1 MRSVRLWSW
10 CLVPRW
16 PNGTVCI
23 RPMDATAP
31 SAAPAGRTSSRTPA
45 LVRLLRPRQWPKNL
59 LVLAAPFAAGELGE
73 ADVAGSAALAFVAFC
88 LVASGVYCMNDA
100 RDVESDRSHPT
111 KRTRPLASGE
121 VPVAVGW
128 GLGGA
133 LLVVG
138 LLLGLVVEPR
148 LLLVLA
154 GYVAVNVA
162 YSLGLKDVP
171 VFDIAAVASG
181 FVLRAVAG
189 GAAVQV
195 PISQWFL
202 IVAGFGSLF
211 VVAGKRSAEH
221 LDLGEEA
228 GAIRTTLTHYS
239 AAYLRFVRSVA
250 AGVCLA
256 AYCLWAFERPQ
267 EVGGGEIWY
276 ELSIIPFVLGML
288 HYALRLEQGEGAAP
302 EELALKD
309 RALQLLGVI
318 WVVLVGLGVNA
329 GA

>member
-1 MRSVRLWSW
+1 MDTTASRA
-10 CLVPRW
+10 VPA
-16 PNGTVCI
+16 G
-23 RPMDATAP
+23 AAP
-31 SAAPAGRTSSRTPA
+31 SATRVPAMLR
-45 LVRLLRPRQWPKNL
+45 LVRPRQWPKNL

-73 ADVAGSAALAFVAFC
+73 ADTAAATALAFVAFC

-100 RDVESDRSHPT
+100 RDVLADRAHPT
-111 KRTRPLASGE
+111 KRDRPVASGAVTVRTAWILGASLLASGLALAL
-121 VPVAVGW
+121 AVQ
-128 GLGGA
+128 
-133 LLVVG
+133 
-138 LLLGLVVEPR
+138 PR
-148 LLLVLA
+148 LLLVLG
-154 GYVAVNVA
+154 GYVAINVA
-162 YSLGLKDVP
+162 YGIGVKDVP
-171 VFDIAAVASG
+171 VLDIAAVASG

-189 GAAVQV
+189 GAATQV

-221 LDLGEEA
+221 LDLGDEA
-228 GAIRTTLTHYS
+228 GAVRTTLGHYS
-239 AAYLRFVRSVA
+239 ASYLRFVRSIA
-250 AGVCLA
+250 AGVALA

-302 EELALKD
+302 EELVLRD
-309 RALQLLGVI
+309 RTLQALGVV
-318 WVVLVGLGVNA
+318 WVVLVGLGVH

>member
-1 MRSVRLWSW
+1 VVVVP
-10 CLVPRW
+10 VPRVG
-16 PNGTVCI
+16 NGTVCI

-31 SAAPAGRTSSRTPA
+31 SAVPADRTSSRTPA

-59 LVLAAPFAAGELGE
+59 LVLAAPFAAGELSE
-73 ADVAGSAALAFVAFC
+73 ADVAIAAALAFVAFS
-88 LVASGVYCMNDA
+88 LVASGVYCLNDA
-100 RDVESDRSHPT
+100 RDVEADRAHPT
-111 KRTRPLASGE
+111 KRTRPIASGE
-121 VPVAVGW
+121 VSVGVGW
-128 GLGGA
+128 ALG
-133 LLVVG
+133 G
-138 LLLGLVVEPR
+138 LLLVAGLALGLLVEPR

-162 YSLGLKDVP
+162 YGLGLKDVP

-221 LDLGEEA
+221 LDLGDEA

-239 AAYLRFVRSVA
+239 LDYLRFVRTIA

-256 AYCLWAFERPQ
+256 GYCLWAFERP
-267 EVGGGEIWY
+267 EEIGGGEIWY
-276 ELSIIPFVLGML
+276 ELSIIPFVLGIL
-288 HYALRLEQGEGAAP
+288 HYGLRLEQGAGAAP

-309 RALQLLGVI
+309 RPLQVLGVV
-318 WVVLVGLGVNA
+318 WVVLVGLGVN